1 VRRYAIRRVLA
12 VPFMLLGVSIILF
25 AIMHAAPG
33 GPEAVLMG
41 GNLDQ
46 ATAARI
52 RANLGL
58 DRPLPVQY
66 VDWLLAL
73 LHGNWGNSYLTGEP
87 VTRMILEHLGPT
99 LELTVVAIL
108 LALVLAVPGGV
119 IASVHPDSW
128 FDRLS
133 SAIAFAGI
141 SFPSF
146 WLGIMLILF
155 FASFLG
161 WLPVE
166 GISSVTG
173 GGLLDRLRHLILP
186 AVTLAST
193 QIASLLRFT
202 RSSMMEAIQQEYVR
216 TARAKGLGER
226 VVIYKHALR
235 NALLPVVT
243 VLGLSLSFIV
253 GGAVLIE
260 TVFAWPG
267 VGQLAVQSVFSRDY
281 PVIMGVNVMIAAV
294 VIVGNL
300 VTDLTYALID
310 PRIGY
315 E

>member
-1 VRRYAIRRVLA
+1 VRRYALRRVLA
-12 VPFMLLGVSIILF
+12 VPFMLLGVSVILF

-87 VTRMILEHLGPT
+87 VTRMIMEHLGPT
-99 LELTVVAIL
+99 LELTVVAVLVAL
-108 LALVLAVPGGV
+108 LVAVPAGV
-119 IASVHPDSW
+119 VASVRPDSW

-133 SAIAFAGI
+133 SAAAFAGI

-146 WLGIMLILF
+146 WLGIMLILL
-155 FASFLG
+155 FASYLH

-166 GISSVTG
+166 GISSITG
-173 GGLLDRLRHLILP
+173 GGIWDRLRHLILP

-216 TARAKGLGER
+216 TARAKGLTER

>member
-1 VRRYAIRRVLA
+1 MRRYALRRVLA
-12 VPFMLLGVSIILF
+12 VPFMLLGVSVILF

-87 VTRMILEHLGPT
+87 VTRMIMEHLGPT
-99 LELTVVAIL
+99 LELTLVAVLVALVVA
-108 LALVLAVPGGV
+108 VPAGV
-119 IASVHPDSW
+119 VASVRPDSW

-133 SAIAFAGI
+133 SAAAFAGI

-146 WLGIMLILF
+146 WLGIMLILL
-155 FASFLG
+155 FASYLH

-166 GISSVTG
+166 GISSITG
-173 GGLLDRLRHLILP
+173 GGIWDRLRHLILP

-216 TARAKGLGER
+216 TARAKGLTER

>member
-1 VRRYAIRRVLA
+1 MRRYALRRVLA
-12 VPFMLLGVSIILF
+12 VPFMLLGVSVILF

-87 VTRMILEHLGPT
+87 VTRMIMEHLGPT
-99 LELTVVAIL
+99 LELTVVAVL
-108 LALVLAVPGGV
+108 VALVVAVPAGV
-119 IASVHPDSW
+119 VASVRPDSW

-133 SAIAFAGI
+133 SAAAFAGI

-146 WLGIMLILF
+146 WLGIMLILL
-155 FASFLG
+155 FASYLH

-166 GISSVTG
+166 GISSITG
-173 GGLLDRLRHLILP
+173 GGIWDRLRHLILP

-216 TARAKGLGER
+216 TARAKGLTER

>member
-1 VRRYAIRRVLA
+1 VRRYVLRRVLA
-12 VPFMLLGVSIILF
+12 VPFMLLGVTVILF
-25 AIMHAAPG
+25 AVMHAAPG

-66 VDWLLAL
+66 LAWLRAL
-73 LHGNWGNSYLTGEP
+73 LHGDWGTSYLTGEP
-87 VTRMILEHLGPT
+87 VTRTILEHLGPT
-99 LELTVVAIL
+99 LELTLVAVLMALVVA
-108 LALVLAVPGGV
+108 VPAGV
-119 IASVHPDSW
+119 AASVRPDSW
-128 FDRLS
+128 FDRIS
-133 SAIAFAGI
+133 SGLAFAGI

-146 WLGIMLILF
+146 WLGIMLILL
-155 FASFLG
+155 FASYLR

-166 GISSVTG
+166 GIAGVTG
-173 GGLLDRLRHLILP
+173 GGLGDRLRHLILP

-202 RSSMMEAIQQEYVR
+202 RSSMLEAIQQEYVR
-216 TARAKGLGER
+216 TARAKGLPER
-226 VVIYKHALR
+226 VVIYRHALR

-243 VLGLSLSFIV
+243 VLGLSLSFVV
-253 GGAVLIE
+253 GGAVLVE

-281 PVIMGVNVMIAAV
+281 PVIMGVNVMIAVV

>member
-1 VRRYAIRRVLA
+1 MRRYALRRVLA
-12 VPFMLLGVSIILF
+12 VPFMLLGVSVILF

-87 VTRMILEHLGPT
+87 VTRMIMEHLGPT
-99 LELTVVAIL
+99 LELTVVAVVVAL
-108 LALVLAVPGGV
+108 LVAVPAGV
-119 IASVHPDSW
+119 VASVRPDSW

-133 SAIAFAGI
+133 SAAAFAGI

-146 WLGIMLILF
+146 WLGIMLILL
-155 FASFLG
+155 FASYLH

-166 GISSVTG
+166 GISSITG
-173 GGLLDRLRHLILP
+173 GGIWDRLRHLILP

-216 TARAKGLGER
+216 TARAKGLTER